1 MLKNKINGKVYIGQT
16 IRPIHKRLEEHRT
29 GRSKRCR
36 AIYNAIRKYGWE
48 NFGKDWYDCP
58 DEDLNFEEDLLVS
71 EMRTLAPEGY
81 NLKEGGGSNGKLSEE
96 TKQRISE
103 AKQNMSEET
112 RKKIS
117 EAQLGDKN
125 HNYGKP
131 KSEETKQKMRKKI
144 SEAKQNMS
152 EETKQKMRKKISE
165 ATRGDKNHNYGKPM
179 SEETKQKMSEA
190 QLGEKNHNY
199 GKPMSE
205 ETKQK
210 MSEARL
216 GEKHHKSKRVY
227 QYDLNGTFI
236 DSYAS
241 CGEAGRHFK
250 KSGVNISACARG
262 VKGYKTAYNF
272 KWSYTFDIFI

>member
-1 MLKNKINGKVYIGQT
+1 MGHIYMLKNKINGKVYIGQT

-36 AIYNAIRKYGWE
+36 AIYNAIQKYGWE
-48 NFGKDWYDCP
+48 NFEKDWYGCP

-71 EMRTLAPEGY
+71 EMETLAPEGY

-112 RKKIS
+112 RRKMSEATRGDKNHNYGKTKSEETKQKMSKAHTGKTLNKEYRKKIS
-117 EAQLGDKN
+117 EATRGDKN

-131 KSEETKQKMRKKI
+131 KSEETKQKMSK
-144 SEAKQNMS
+144 
-152 EETKQKMRKKISE
+152 
-165 ATRGDKNHNYGKPM
+165 
-179 SEETKQKMSEA
+179 A

-199 GKPMSE
+199 GKTMSE
-205 ETKQK
+205 ETRQK
-210 MSEARL
+210 MSKARL

-262 VKGYKTAYNF
+262 VTGYKTAYNF
-272 KWSYTFDIFI
+272 KWSYIFDIFI